1 MAYSLKQAAEATGK
15 SKPTILRAIQSGK
28 ISAKKDDHNEW
39 LIDPA
44 ELHRVYEPVT
54 RNDTRTVVER
64 NDEIPNETASLRREV
79 EIRDE
84 RLIAI
89 EAERERERLTLQET
103 IADLRRRL
111 DAEAEERRKLT
122 MLLTDQRKA
131 ELEPVPA
138 APEKPTGGR
147 LARAWSVLRGK
158 G

>member
-1 MAYSLKQAAEATGK
+1 MAYSLKHAAEATGK

-44 ELHRVYEPVT
+44 ELHRVYEPIT
-54 RNDTRTVVER
+54 RNDARTVAER
-64 NDEIPNETASLRREV
+64 NDEILNEKASLRREV

-131 ELEPVPA
+131 EPEPVPV
-138 APEKPTGGR
+138 APEKPAGGR
-147 LARAWSVLRGK
+147 LARAWAILRGK